1 MNESINR
8 MQGYLADISQMT
20 NNAEQSWS
28 SVAERPAAQVSS
40 QQGFFAFYE
49 RRHNRVLAFQ

>member
-1 MNESINR
+1 

-49 RRHNRVLAFQ
+49 RSHNRVLAFQ